1 MEVAPNNMKQ
11 FVRTFLLYFVN
22 GMCLAFVTWQTI
34 QCFTKYLQKPQVT
47 IVSMKESAE
56 LLHFPAI
63 TVCGSF
69 GTYVNEYEN
78 LEMGFNPKYLK
89 DNCGIG

>member
-1 MEVAPNNMKQ
+1 MAVDQNNMKK

-22 GMCLAFVTWQTI
+22 GVCLVFVSWQTV
-34 QCFTKYLQKPQVT
+34 QCLTKYILNPQVT
-47 IVSMKESAE
+47 IVRMKDSAE

-69 GTYVNEYEN
+69 ETIGTYSN

-89 DNCGIG
+89 DNCGIR